1 MPPKRPRSPTPPP
14 SPSPSTIHIS
24 PPLTDRSSTFIGA
37 FSPTAPLSSLQ
48 SLPRFATA
56 THKIAAWR
64 IPSTQTTISGSPKLD
79 AGFDDD
85 GERYGGKTLL
95 KLLEEEGVRGVCM
108 VARWFGGVMLGPVR
122 FEHLRRCARGA
133 VGVWRMKECEGDG
146 GEGEGKRVKV
156 GETEW
161 EMEVERDRLI
171 RELPERDESIRV
183 LRGLLA
189 GKNGR
194 EEVVGEAGGDEKVV
208 EEGKGEA
215 RDGKQGESHEA
226 VPATPTRM
234 TPAYEKMPLEALRKL
249 EKVRDATI
257 GWILKQIED
266 AEQKGKAQNGEEKE
280 AG

>member
-1 MPPKRPRSPTPPP
+1 
-14 SPSPSTIHIS
+14 
-24 PPLTDRSSTFIGA
+24 
-37 FSPTAPLSSLQ
+37 
-48 SLPRFATA
+48 
-56 THKIAAWR
+56 
-64 IPSTQTTISGSPKLD
+64 
-79 AGFDDD
+79 
-85 GERYGGKTLL
+85 
-95 KLLEEEGVRGVCM
+95 
-108 VARWFGGVMLGPVR
+108 MLGPVR